1 MTTMQRTNTRLIKLP
16 SLLIPAV
23 NYTGDSDSAEELNVK
38 AYDYVRRTAVPTL
51 EDYVITTFGDA
62 LKEKTFNEAVQ
73 KYGVDA
79 KGILLSRH
87 VTEEIIGARKYVDNL
102 ETIRKDCIKKV

>member
-79 KGILLSRH
+79 KGILICGSSSTFLMQSFLIVSKLS
-87 VTEEIIGARKYVDNL
+87 TFIFSKNS
-102 ETIRKDCIKKV
+102 